1 MKRTIWRLVFIQKQL
16 KGWIVVLTAAV
27 ALFALLALTLPGS
40 GGSGMDQSVQRAM
53 ANLRSD
59 TATSLFKPFSNVG
72 STAAIAVITLLASIL
87 IAWRQGIWR
96 GVSVI
101 GSVLA
106 AFILNTLLKK
116 GFDRIRPEDAWG
128 ITADG
133 ASFPS
138 GNAMLAIVM
147 FGMIAIS
154 AAQSRSASKGIKWVV
169 CTAAVIVI
177 AMMGLSRVY
186 FNVHYTSDI
195 IGGFAAGLAVISVA
209 QAVML
214 LANKK

>member
-1 MKRTIWRLVFIQKQL
+1 
-16 KGWIVVLTAAV
+16 
-27 ALFALLALTLPGS
+27 
-40 GGSGMDQSVQRAM
+40 MDQSVQRAM
-53 ANLRSD
+53 ASLKGD
-59 TATSLFKPFSNVG
+59 TATSLFKPFTFVG
-72 STAAIAVITLLASIL
+72 STAAIVGITLLASIL
-87 IAWRQGIWR
+87 IAWKQGLWR

-106 AFILNTLLKK
+106 AFIVNTLLKK
-116 GFDRIRPEDAWG
+116 GFDRLRPEDAWG

-147 FGMIAIS
+147 FSMIAIS
-154 AAQSRSASKGIKWVV
+154 VAQSHSASKGIKWVV
-169 CTAAVIVI
+169 CTAAGLVI
-177 AMMGLSRVY
+177 AMMGLSRIY
-186 FNVHYTSDI
+186 FHVHYISDI
-195 IGGFAAGLAVISVA
+195 IGGFAAGVAIISIA